1 MAAVYRTLY
10 EKYEQNDVLHV
21 GIQEVVE
28 AEKEIDTFL
37 KSLDR
42 NQRDQLDTLLGRLSR
57 AYEMQGFLFGGLAS
71 GAKWNGKTAPEPGDG
86 YGRSVRAYHGSTLA
100 PVCQIDRKTN
110 QVIHEYPSIA
120 AASRATGL
128 DDSAIGKVRIAHRY
142 LLPPPNS
149 CSWVRDAVV
158 LPITVVLLSCVGG
171 RAFMIAPNR
180 DNGNG
185 FRASDCKIAEYNI
198 FSTLLFF
205 SLQHFLHL
213 LFSELLSVNELQ
225 GLSLVRY
232 LVEYLEVLLHARL
245 FFRVD
250 DAVGRDVD
258 DSVLDLR

>member
-28 AEKEIDTFL
+28 VEKEIDTFL

-86 YGRSVRAYHGSTLA
+86 YGRSVRGYHGSTLA

-120 AASRATGL
+120 AAARATGL
-128 DDSAIGKVRIAHRY
+128 DDSAIGKVCKGKLPHAGGFLFRY
-142 LLPPPNS
+142 
-149 CSWVRDAVV
+149 
-158 LPITVVLLSCVGG
+158 I
-171 RAFMIAPNR
+171 
-180 DNGNG
+180 
-185 FRASDCKIAEYNI
+185 E
-198 FSTLLFF
+198 
-205 SLQHFLHL
+205 Q
-213 LFSELLSVNELQ
+213 
-225 GLSLVRY
+225 
-232 LVEYLEVLLHARL
+232 
-245 FFRVD
+245 
-250 DAVGRDVD
+250 
-258 DSVLDLR
+258 

>member
-1 MAAVYRTLY
+1 MSAVYRTLY

-28 AEKEIDTFL
+28 AEKEIDAFL

-86 YGRSVRAYHGSTLA
+86 YGRSVRAYHSSTLA

-128 DDSAIGKVRIAHRY
+128 DDSAIGKVCKGKLPHAGGFLFRY
-142 LLPPPNS
+142 
-149 CSWVRDAVV
+149 
-158 LPITVVLLSCVGG
+158 I
-171 RAFMIAPNR
+171 
-180 DNGNG
+180 
-185 FRASDCKIAEYNI
+185 E
-198 FSTLLFF
+198 
-205 SLQHFLHL
+205 Q
-213 LFSELLSVNELQ
+213 
-225 GLSLVRY
+225 
-232 LVEYLEVLLHARL
+232 
-245 FFRVD
+245 
-250 DAVGRDVD
+250 
-258 DSVLDLR
+258 

>member
-1 MAAVYRTLY
+1 MGRKEMSLRRAVAILSFIGTDDFGREVFVDELGTIWKYTEPGPMPRERHDKLYTASSNGRMVSRTCRCPMRSTTRLSTRRRNTMSAVYRTLY

-42 NQRDQLDTLLGRLSR
+42 DQRDQLDTLLGRLSR

-128 DDSAIGKVRIAHRY
+128 DDSAIGKVCKGKLPHAGGFLFRY
-142 LLPPPNS
+142 
-149 CSWVRDAVV
+149 
-158 LPITVVLLSCVGG
+158 I
-171 RAFMIAPNR
+171 
-180 DNGNG
+180 
-185 FRASDCKIAEYNI
+185 E
-198 FSTLLFF
+198 
-205 SLQHFLHL
+205 Q
-213 LFSELLSVNELQ
+213 
-225 GLSLVRY
+225 
-232 LVEYLEVLLHARL
+232 
-245 FFRVD
+245 
-250 DAVGRDVD
+250 
-258 DSVLDLR
+258 

>member
-37 KSLDR
+37 KTLGRDQRDQLDTQKEIDTFLKTLGR
-42 NQRDQLDTLLGRLSR
+42 DQRDQLDTLLGRLSR

-71 GAKWNGKTAPEPGDG
+71 GAKWNGKGAPEPGDG

-128 DDSAIGKVRIAHRY
+128 DDSAIGKVCKGKLPHAGGFLFRY
-142 LLPPPNS
+142 
-149 CSWVRDAVV
+149 
-158 LPITVVLLSCVGG
+158 I
-171 RAFMIAPNR
+171 
-180 DNGNG
+180 
-185 FRASDCKIAEYNI
+185 E
-198 FSTLLFF
+198 
-205 SLQHFLHL
+205 Q
-213 LFSELLSVNELQ
+213 
-225 GLSLVRY
+225 
-232 LVEYLEVLLHARL
+232 
-245 FFRVD
+245 
-250 DAVGRDVD
+250 
-258 DSVLDLR
+258 

>member
-1 MAAVYRTLY
+1 MSAVYRTLY

-28 AEKEIDTFL
+28 AEKEIDAFL

-128 DDSAIGKVRIAHRY
+128 DDSAIGKVCKGK
-142 LLPPPNS
+142 LPPCGRFSLSVHRAVNLS
-149 CSWVRDAVV
+149 QVRKNISSFCHFA
-158 LPITVVLLSCVGG
+158 L
-171 RAFMIAPNR
+171 AFHALVW
-180 DNGNG
+180 
-185 FRASDCKIAEYNI
+185 YNI
-198 FSTLLFF
+198 VS
-205 SLQHFLHL
+205 
-213 LFSELLSVNELQ
+213 
-225 GLSLVRY
+225 
-232 LVEYLEVLLHARL
+232 
-245 FFRVD
+245 
-250 DAVGRDVD
+250 
-258 DSVLDLR
+258 

>member
-71 GAKWNGKTAPEPGDG
+71 EPGDG

-128 DDSAIGKVRIAHRY
+128 DDSAIGKVCKGKLPHAGGFLFRY
-142 LLPPPNS
+142 
-149 CSWVRDAVV
+149 
-158 LPITVVLLSCVGG
+158 I
-171 RAFMIAPNR
+171 
-180 DNGNG
+180 
-185 FRASDCKIAEYNI
+185 E
-198 FSTLLFF
+198 
-205 SLQHFLHL
+205 
-213 LFSELLSVNELQ
+213 
-225 GLSLVRY
+225 
-232 LVEYLEVLLHARL
+232 
-245 FFRVD
+245 
-250 DAVGRDVD
+250 
-258 DSVLDLR
+258 

>member
-1 MAAVYRTLY
+1 MPIFFTIAGVFSGALDAVAASATCIVRGSLFMALLSPNGSVPPGKKSVVLTVYNVFCCLSGSTGIFFPEILPVKKNRRTPFQNTVAAVYRTLY

-28 AEKEIDTFL
+28 AEKEVDTFL

-42 NQRDQLDTLLGRLSR
+42 SQRDQLDTLLGRLSR

-128 DDSAIGKVRIAHRY
+128 DDSAIGKVCKGKLPHAGGFLFRY
-142 LLPPPNS
+142 
-149 CSWVRDAVV
+149 
-158 LPITVVLLSCVGG
+158 I
-171 RAFMIAPNR
+171 
-180 DNGNG
+180 
-185 FRASDCKIAEYNI
+185 E
-198 FSTLLFF
+198 
-205 SLQHFLHL
+205 Q
-213 LFSELLSVNELQ
+213 
-225 GLSLVRY
+225 
-232 LVEYLEVLLHARL
+232 
-245 FFRVD
+245 
-250 DAVGRDVD
+250 
-258 DSVLDLR
+258 

>member
-1 MAAVYRTLY
+1 MPPGKKSVVLTVYNVFCCLSGSTGIFFPEILPVKKNRRTPFQNTVAAVYRTLY

-28 AEKEIDTFL
+28 AEKEVDTFL

-42 NQRDQLDTLLGRLSR
+42 SQRDQLDTLLGRLSR

-128 DDSAIGKVRIAHRY
+128 DDSAIGKVCKGKLPHAGGFLFRY
-142 LLPPPNS
+142 
-149 CSWVRDAVV
+149 
-158 LPITVVLLSCVGG
+158 I
-171 RAFMIAPNR
+171 
-180 DNGNG
+180 
-185 FRASDCKIAEYNI
+185 E
-198 FSTLLFF
+198 
-205 SLQHFLHL
+205 Q
-213 LFSELLSVNELQ
+213 
-225 GLSLVRY
+225 
-232 LVEYLEVLLHARL
+232 
-245 FFRVD
+245 
-250 DAVGRDVD
+250 
-258 DSVLDLR
+258 

>member
-1 MAAVYRTLY
+1 MALLSPNGSVPPGKKSVVLTVYNVFCCLSGSTGIFFPEILPVKKNRRTPFQNTVAAVYRTLY

-28 AEKEIDTFL
+28 AEKEVDTFL

-42 NQRDQLDTLLGRLSR
+42 SQRDQLDTLLGRLSR

-128 DDSAIGKVRIAHRY
+128 DDSAIGKVCKGKLPHAGGFLFRY
-142 LLPPPNS
+142 
-149 CSWVRDAVV
+149 
-158 LPITVVLLSCVGG
+158 I
-171 RAFMIAPNR
+171 
-180 DNGNG
+180 
-185 FRASDCKIAEYNI
+185 E
-198 FSTLLFF
+198 
-205 SLQHFLHL
+205 Q
-213 LFSELLSVNELQ
+213 
-225 GLSLVRY
+225 
-232 LVEYLEVLLHARL
+232 
-245 FFRVD
+245 
-250 DAVGRDVD
+250 
-258 DSVLDLR
+258 